1 MIPTAREFL
10 ESKHIEGS
18 EKRCKAMIEFA
29 KLHCTKQARVISEL
43 DFEDL
48 PEIELANDFEENRSL
63 NIRNAYSLDLIK

>member
-29 KLHCTKQARVISEL
+29 KLHVTAALKEALEEVPYGGSDSISY
-43 DFEDL
+43 EDVEGIL
-48 PEIELANDFEENRSL
+48 TC
-63 NIRNAYSLDLIK
+63 YSLDLIK